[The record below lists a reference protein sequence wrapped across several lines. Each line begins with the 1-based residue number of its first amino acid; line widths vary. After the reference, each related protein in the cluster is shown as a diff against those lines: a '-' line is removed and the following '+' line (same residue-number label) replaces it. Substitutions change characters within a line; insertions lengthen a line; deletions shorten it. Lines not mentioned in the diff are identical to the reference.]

1 MIYIASDHAAFDLRQ
16 DLMKILE
23 EMREEFSDLGVEE
36 KHSVDYPDYAHAV
49 AQAVAGEEGA
59 RGILI
64 CGTGLGMSITANRHP
79 GIRAALCHD
88 AYTAAM
94 ARRHNDANVLCMG
107 ARVLGLGVAE
117 QILRIFLNTPFE
129 GGRHLR
135 RVEKMEISE

>member
-16 DLMKILE
+16 EIMKNLA
-23 EMREEFSDLGVEE
+23 EMREEYTDLGVEE
-36 KHSVDYPDYAHAV
+36 KRSVDYPDYAHAV
-49 AQAVAGEEGA
+49 ARAVAGDEGT

-64 CGTGLGMSITANRHP
+64 CGTGLGMSMTANRHP

-94 ARRHNDANVLCMG
+94 ARRHNDANLLCMG
-107 ARVLGLGVAE
+107 ARVLGFGVAE
-117 QILRIFLNTPFE
+117 QVLRVFLNTAFE

-135 RVEKMEISE
+135 RVEKMEIAE